1 MSLREVPSNA
11 PGGPWHRWSSWAG
24 EAVRRRYCRGVSAPF
39 WGETPPAT
47 QVSPDEAVALA
58 RDIFGVDGVAE
69 PLGSNQETNLRV
81 RSADGSSY
89 VLKVANPAFGAD
101 VLDLQNKA
109 MQHVHGLGTGLA
121 VPVPV
126 TALDGTELVRVP
138 IRGTDHHV
146 RLLTF
151 VAGEMF
157 SDAGYLGDDVLGRF
171 GALVARMSAALTTF
185 DHPAADRLLQY
196 DSRHAARVVERLAG
210 SVADARRRADAT
222 GLSDRAWTAL
232 TPLVD
237 DLRMQVVHADLADY
251 NVVARRDTAGRLTPT
266 GVIDFGDVVRSWLV
280 ADLATAIT
288 SLLVR
293 ERRSPLM
300 DACAVVA
307 GFHSVTP
314 LAEPEIAAVWPL
326 VAARASVVAT
336 SVEDIL
342 AADPDNDYAREEQ
355 PSDWLILDRAAAV
368 PFPLAEV
375 ALRQAVGLDAGAMA
389 TRVAAWRPAR
399 PVVDLP
405 ADTPQIDLSVTT
417 TLLPADTWTD
427 PSETR
432 RALDT
437 ALVDGYGVCGG
448 GARLPFVLRDTADPV
463 PCVHLGADAFAPSDT
478 VVRAPAD
485 GEVADAGEGSV
496 VLRSDGV
503 DVLLA
508 GVRPS
513 VQTGAPV
520 RAGDVVGRVAE
531 APVEANPLPA
541 HVHVQLT
548 PAGVAAPGLVEPS
561 VARAWRALSP
571 DAAPLVGVAALD
583 WLTDAGDELVTRR
596 DAVVARVQEHYYTH
610 PPRIERGW
618 RHHLF
623 DTSGRAYLDMVNNVA
638 VVGHSN
644 PRVTAAASRQ
654 LGLLN
659 TNSRFCYDS
668 MVTYAERIV
677 ELLPEP
683 LDTVFFVNSGSEAVD
698 LALRIVRSATGRKD
712 TICLA
717 GGYHGWSTATDEIST
732 TLNDNPHS
740 RDTRPSWVHLAPMPN
755 LYRGEHHG
763 EDAADRYADA
773 VRSIVAQIPGG
784 PAAFVA
790 EPLSGNAGGVEI
802 PPGYLP
808 QVYAS
813 VRAAGGL
820 VISDEVQVGY
830 GRTGSDFWGFQS
842 HGVVPDVITMAKAAG
857 NGHPIGFVV
866 TRREI
871 AEQFSSQGSF
881 FSSVGGG
888 PVSSAVGIAV
898 LDAIRDEGLQE
909 NAARVG
915 SHLSKRLGALTERH
929 PLIGCVHGRGL
940 YQGVELVR
948 DRETREP
955 ATEEATAICE
965 RLRELGVIDHATGD
979 YSNVLKIKPPLC
991 ITQDSA
997 DFFVDR
1003 LDEVLGAGW

>member
-1 MSLREVPSNA
+1 M
-11 PGGPWHRWSSWAG
+11 
-24 EAVRRRYCRGVSAPF
+24 SAPF

-47 QVSPDEAVALA
+47 RVSPDEAVALA
-58 RDIFGVDGVAE
+58 RDVFGVDGVAE

-81 RSADGSSY
+81 RGTDGSTY

-101 VLDLQNKA
+101 VLDLQNRA
-109 MQHVHGLGTGLA
+109 MRHVQRAGTGLA
-121 VPVPV
+121 VPLPVP
-126 TALDGTELVRVP
+126 ALDGSDLVSVP
-138 IRGTDHHV
+138 IRGIDHHV

-157 SDAGYLGDDVLGRF
+157 SDADYLGADVLGRF
-171 GALVARMSAALTTF
+171 GALTARLSAALATF
-185 DHPAADRLLQY
+185 DHPAADRVLQY
-196 DSRHAARVVERLAG
+196 DSRHAARVVDRLAG
-210 SVADARRRADAT
+210 SVADPLRRADAVD
-222 GLSDRAWTAL
+222 LSDRAWSAL
-232 TPLVD
+232 TPLVP
-237 DLRMQVVHADLADY
+237 DLRVQVVHADMADY
-251 NVVARRDTAGRLTPT
+251 NVVATRDAAGRLTPS

-293 ERRSPLM
+293 ERRSPLL
-300 DACAVVA
+300 DACAVVV

-314 LAEPEIAAVWPL
+314 LTEPEIAAVWPL
-326 VAARASVVAT
+326 VAARASVLAT

-355 PSDWLILDRAAAV
+355 PLDWLILDRAAAV

-375 ALRQAVGLDAGAMA
+375 ALRQAVGLDAGATA
-389 TRVAAWRPAR
+389 ARVAAWRPAR
-399 PVVDLP
+399 PVVDVP
-405 ADTPQIDLSVTT
+405 ADAPRIDLSVTT
-417 TLLPADTWTD
+417 TLLPAATWTD
-427 PSETR
+427 PAATR
-432 RALDT
+432 T
-437 ALVDGYGVCGG
+437 AIEAASADGYGVAGG
-448 GARLPFVLRDTADPV
+448 GARLPSVLCDAAEESAS
-463 PCVHLGADAFAPSDT
+463 VHLGIDAFAPSGSE
-478 VVRAPAD
+478 VRAPAD
-485 GEVADAGEGSV
+485 GSVSEVRDDGV
-496 VLRSDGV
+496 VLRSGDV

-508 GVRPS
+508 GIRPS
-513 VQTGAPV
+513 VAVGAPV
-520 RAGDVVGRVAE
+520 AAGDVVGRVG
-531 APVEANPLPA
+531 APTTTGPLPP
-541 HVHVQLT
+541 HVHAQVT
-548 PAGVAAPGLVEPS
+548 PAGLAARGPVEPS
-561 VARAWRALSP
+561 VATAWRALSP
-571 DAAPLVGVAALD
+571 DASSLVGATAPDVPTESAE
-583 WLTDAGDELVTRR
+583 ELIARR
-596 DAVVARVQEHYYTH
+596 DAVVARVQEHYFAH

-618 RHHLF
+618 RHHLL
-623 DTSGRAYLDMVNNVA
+623 DTSGMAYLDMVNNVA
-638 VVGHSN
+638 VVGHSH

-659 TNSRFCYDS
+659 TNSRFSYDG

-698 LALRIVRSATGRKD
+698 LALRIVRSVTGRKD

-740 RDTRPSWVHLAPMPN
+740 RGTRPPWVHLAPMPN
-755 LYRGEHHG
+755 LFRGEHRG
-763 EDAADRYADA
+763 ADAADRYADA

-808 QVYAS
+808 QVYES

-820 VISDEVQVGY
+820 VVSDEVQVGY
-830 GRTGSDFWGFQS
+830 GRTGGDFWGFQM
-842 HGVVPDVITMAKAAG
+842 HGVVPDVVTMAKAAG

-881 FSSVGGG
+881 FSSVGGS
-888 PVSSAVGIAV
+888 PVSSAVGVAV
-898 LDAIRDEGLQE
+898 LDVLRDEGLQE
-909 NAARVG
+909 NAARIG
-915 SHLSKRLGALTERH
+915 AHLSTRLEALRERH
-929 PLIGCVHGRGL
+929 SLIGCIHGRGL

-948 DRETREP
+948 DPETLEP

-965 RLRELGVIDHATGD
+965 RLRELGVIEHATGD
-979 YSNVLKIKPPLC
+979 YSNVLKVKPPLC
-991 ITQDSA
+991 ITRDSA

-1003 LDEVLGAGW
+1003 LDEVLSAGW

>member
-1 MSLREVPSNA
+1 M
-11 PGGPWHRWSSWAG
+11 
-24 EAVRRRYCRGVSAPF
+24 SAPF

-47 QVSPDEAVALA
+47 QVSSDEAVALA
-58 RDIFGVDGVAE
+58 RDIFGVDGAAE

-81 RSADGSSY
+81 RSAEGVTY
-89 VLKVANPAFGAD
+89 VLKIANPAFGAD
-101 VLDLQNKA
+101 VLELQNKA
-109 MQHVHGLGTGLA
+109 MQHVQGAGTGLA

-126 TALDGTELVRVP
+126 PALDGRELVRVP
-138 IRGTDHHV
+138 IRGIEHNV

-157 SDAGYLGDDVLGRF
+157 SDAGHVGDEVLARF
-171 GALVARMSAALTTF
+171 GALAARVSAALATF
-185 DHPAADRLLQY
+185 DHPAADRSLQY

-210 SVADARRRADAT
+210 SVADPLRRADAT
-222 GLSDRAWTAL
+222 GLSDRAWSAL
-232 TPLVD
+232 TPLAG
-237 DLRMQVVHADLADY
+237 DLRVQVVHADLADY
-251 NVVARRDTAGRLTPT
+251 NVVATRDAADRLTPS

-293 ERRSPLM
+293 TRRSQLL

-307 GFHSVTP
+307 GFNSVTP
-314 LAEPEIAAVWPL
+314 LTEPEIAAVWPL
-326 VAARASVVAT
+326 VAARASVLAT

-342 AADPDNDYAREEQ
+342 AADPDNDYARQEQ
-355 PSDWLILDRAAAV
+355 PLDWLILDRAAEV

-375 ALRQAVGLDAGAMA
+375 ALRHAVGCDAGVLAA
-389 TRVAAWRPAR
+389 KVAAWRPAR
-399 PVVDLP
+399 PVVDMP
-405 ADTPQIDLSVTT
+405 ADAPRIDLSVTT
-417 TLLPADTWTD
+417 PMLPGAVWTN
-427 PSETR
+427 PSATR
-432 RALDT
+432 T
-437 ALVDGYGVCGG
+437 ALQAALVEGYGTTGG
-448 GARLPFVLRDTADPV
+448 GAWLPFVLRDTADEV
-463 PCVHLGADAFAPSDT
+463 RSVHLGADGFAPSGT

-485 GEVADAGEGSV
+485 STVAVARDRSV
-496 VLRSDGV
+496 VLRSGDV

-508 GVRPS
+508 GIQPS
-513 VQTGAPV
+513 VPTGAPV
-520 RAGDVVGRVAE
+520 AAGDVVGRVLE
-531 APVEANPLPA
+531 SSGEANPLPA

-548 PAGVAAPGLVEPS
+548 PAGLGARGAVEPS
-561 VARAWRALSP
+561 VATAWRALSP
-571 DAAPLVGVAALD
+571 DASALVGVAARD
-583 WLTDAGDELVTRR
+583 VPTDSGEELLTRR
-596 DAVVARVQEHYYTH
+596 HAVVARVQEHYYAH

-618 RHHLF
+618 RHHLI

-638 VVGHSN
+638 IVGHSN

-654 LGLLN
+654 FGLLN
-659 TNSRFCYDS
+659 TNSRFCYDG

-698 LALRIVRSATGRKD
+698 LALRIVRSVTARKD

-732 TLNDNPHS
+732 SLNDNPDS
-740 RDTRPSWVHLAPMPN
+740 RDTRPPWVHLAPLPN
-755 LYRGEHHG
+755 LYRGEHRG
-763 EDAADRYADA
+763 TDAADRYADA
-773 VRSIVAQIPGG
+773 VRSIVAHVPGG

-802 PPGYLP
+802 PPGYMS
-808 QVYAS
+808 QVYES
-813 VRAAGGL
+813 VRGAGGL

-830 GRTGSDFWGFQS
+830 GRTGSDFWGFQI

-871 AEQFSSQGSF
+871 ADQFSSQGSF
-881 FSSVGGG
+881 FSSVGGS
-888 PVSSAVGIAV
+888 PVSSAVGLAV
-898 LDAIRDEGLQE
+898 LDSIREENLQD

-915 SHLSKRLGALTERH
+915 GHLSKRLRALAERH
-929 PLIGCVHGRGL
+929 PIIGCVHGRGL

-948 DRETREP
+948 DPETREP

-979 YSNVLKIKPPLC
+979 HSNVLKVKPPLC
-991 ITQDSA
+991 ITLDSA
-997 DFFVDR
+997 DFFVER
-1003 LDEVLGAGW
+1003 LDEVLSMGW